1 MSEHISN
8 QQSHISKTSIQT
20 KSSELRL
27 NKFLSDAGICSR
39 READRLI
46 EAGKVMI
53 DGRTAVLGDKVNDSQ
68 RVTVNGRE
76 VTRND
81 ELILLALN
89 KPEGIECTTDASNPD
104 NIVDFIHYPKRVYPI
119 GRLDKNSTGLIL
131 LTNTGELVDQILRSS
146 NQHEKEYVVTVDHKI
161 SPDFLKKMSAGVE
174 IYIDNEDRSVKTR
187 KCKTEQIDDNRFSI
201 ILTQGFNRQ
210 IRRMCK
216 ALGYSVT
223 ALKRVRVMNIR
234 LDDLKEGS
242 WREVTEDEIRKL
254 LSSLKESHTEG

>member
-20 KSSELRL
+20 KSSEFRL

-76 VTRND
+76 VIRND

-104 NIVDFIHYPKRVYPI
+104 NIVDYIHYPKRVYPI

-146 NQHEKEYVVTVDHKI
+146 NQHEKEYVVTVDHRI
-161 SPDFLKKMSAGVE
+161 SPDFLNK
-174 IYIDNEDRSVKTR
+174 
-187 KCKTEQIDDNRFSI
+187 
-201 ILTQGFNRQ
+201 
-210 IRRMCK
+210 
-216 ALGYSVT
+216 
-223 ALKRVRVMNIR
+223 
-234 LDDLKEGS
+234 
-242 WREVTEDEIRKL
+242 
-254 LSSLKESHTEG
+254 